1 MSIVTLPKPKSKHQ
15 KKMFFPIFFPFSR
28 HEIIAP
34 KIISPRLDREL
45 ALVDDLLLLDRELA
59 PVDDRELAPV
69 DLLDRELAPVDD
81 LLFSAPY
88 ALLISCIALFVPPL
102 SG

>member
-1 MSIVTLPKPKSKHQ
+1 MKLNESNLYEAIIFQTTL
-15 KKMFFPIFFPFSR
+15 F
-28 HEIIAP
+28 IAP